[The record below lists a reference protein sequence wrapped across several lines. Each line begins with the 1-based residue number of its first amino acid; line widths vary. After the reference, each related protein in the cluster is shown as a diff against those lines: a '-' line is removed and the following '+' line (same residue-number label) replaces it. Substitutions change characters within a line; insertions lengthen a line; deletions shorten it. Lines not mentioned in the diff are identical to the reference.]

1 MEIRLKY
8 INQDSFYGSDYFIKR
23 VGYEEKWDRVKR
35 LGDTYYENELLERSV
50 TEKYGSNLKIG
61 KVENTAGAIGTIAEE
76 QSHVIGKFEGRQQVV
91 PDGSE
96 KGLESLGRAANEYVK
111 KKFGKDNNSKIKLTT
126 DGIDLS
132 NADVGEKVGDS
143 KGIAKIKG
151 LAMGP
156 NGTFGF
162 LSMNKKISENMN
174 ETPTVYNYINGEAM
188 VKIFE
193 GQENVIN
200 KTLAEENYN
209 ISSEKV
215 HEELRKNS

>member
-1 MEIRLKY
+1 
-8 INQDSFYGSDYFIKR
+8 
-23 VGYEEKWDRVKR
+23 
-35 LGDTYYENELLERSV
+35 
-50 TEKYGSNLKIG
+50 
-61 KVENTAGAIGTIAEE
+61 
-76 QSHVIGKFEGRQQVV
+76 
-91 PDGSE
+91 
-96 KGLESLGRAANEYVK
+96 
-111 KKFGKDNNSKIKLTT
+111 
-126 DGIDLS
+126 
-132 NADVGEKVGDS
+132 
-143 KGIAKIKG
+143 
-151 LAMGP
+151 MGP